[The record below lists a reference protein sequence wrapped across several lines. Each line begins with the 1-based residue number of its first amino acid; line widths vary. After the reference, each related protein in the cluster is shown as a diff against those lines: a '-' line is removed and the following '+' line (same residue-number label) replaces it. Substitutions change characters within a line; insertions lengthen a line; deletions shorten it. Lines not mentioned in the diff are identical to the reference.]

1 MSITTSKEKN
11 TNVKLVL
18 YNFLVKNS
26 AHGIESLIEE
36 SKIDQIQTNLASSQH
51 FTGKLVLQKKI
62 NS

>member
-1 MSITTSKEKN
+1 M
-11 TNVKLVL
+11 L